1 LIGKPIVRQTER
13 SQRLSDSMNL
23 LIPEYY
29 LSRLRTDTVNVL
41 GLHAKIEGLRYRDWL
56 WTFFTEARRAGLV
69 AYQGPVFKAAA
80 HLRAILILFRFG
92 FLSARSELTRSR
104 FRHRLSASA
113 NLSIGLR

>member
-1 LIGKPIVRQTER
+1 MQYSNIAIQTER

-56 WTFFTEARRAGLV
+56 WTFFTEARRAGI
-69 AYQGPVFKAAA
+69 G
-80 HLRAILILFRFG
+80 
-92 FLSARSELTRSR
+92 
-104 FRHRLSASA
+104 RLSGAS
-113 NLSIGLR
+113 I